1 MGVNEILAIIFCIV
15 LFIMGQKLDR
25 ALKSSYGNDNNTLKE
40 NK

>member
-1 MGVNEILAIIFCIV
+1 MGANEIMAIIFCIV

-25 ALKSSYGNDNNTLKE
+25 ALKASFSNNNNTLKE